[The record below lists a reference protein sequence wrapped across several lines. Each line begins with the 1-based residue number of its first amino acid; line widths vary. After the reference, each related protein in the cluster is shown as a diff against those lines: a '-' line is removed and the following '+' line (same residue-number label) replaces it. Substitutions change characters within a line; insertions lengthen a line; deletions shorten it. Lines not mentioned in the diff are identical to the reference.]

1 MSETPKLRR
10 SADAYQ
16 DLFSYCPVKLHCEY
30 FDNLS
35 KSGIHSVQGETTNI
49 IIIFLFLPSLLYYY
63 IINPLSN
70 TFERKLK

>member
-10 SADAYQ
+10 SAGAYQ
-16 DLFSYCPVKLHCEY
+16 DLFFYCPVKLPCEY

-35 KSGIHSVQGETTNI
+35 KSGIHSVQGKNTNV

-70 TFERKLK
+70 AFESKLE